1 MFNPRPTRALLCLSA
16 VMLLA
21 PAAHAQ
27 TKSPATASQKE
38 VEEETREIRSLR
50 AQYVQATK
58 DYKSSLGQLLP
69 FYEADVK
76 RAEERLAKT
85 KELYAQGLVDKRQ
98 VDAAEAETTAARE
111 KVASVKAQL
120 KSADEQMAETLV
132 EAESEATARKLVAQ
146 RKRRERTRDG
156 RVYYVRFVIVG
167 EVTIYDYTGA
177 VRGHVIK
184 RGQRVLADSR
194 R

>member
-1 MFNPRPTRALLCLSA
+1 MLNPRPTLIFLCLSVVTLA
-16 VMLLA
+16 A
-21 PAAHAQ
+21 PAAYAQ
-27 TKSPATASQKE
+27 TESPASASQKE
-38 VEEETREIRSLR
+38 VEEETREIRRLR
-50 AQYVQATK
+50 EQYVQATK
-58 DYKSSLGQLLP
+58 DYKSSLEQLLP
-69 FYEADVK
+69 FYEAGVK
-76 RAEERLAKT
+76 RADERLAET

-98 VDAAEAETTAARE
+98 VDAAEAETAAARE
-111 KVASVKAQL
+111 KIATVQKQL
-120 KSADEQMAETLV
+120 KDADEQMAETLA
-132 EAESEATARKLVAQ
+132 EADAEATARKLVAQ